1 MLTSSNMALQFG
13 AAPAPARLMPD
24 AIRTPGDVRGPDVI
38 ILRPGIQPN
47 SDRPELDRP
56 GPTRPDAERPELD
69 RPDGGTNTIEGSERG
84 EMITGT
90 RASDVIWAKG
100 GDDSVRAGNGDDLVR
115 GGDGNDKIGG
125 GNGNDRLSGGSG
137 NDILMGGDG
146 RDVLFGGDGNDRLA
160 GGNGNDRL
168 VDSTGN
174 DAYSGGE
181 GADTFVFGLTSR
193 QAATNGTGRD
203 QIRDFNADEGDTLQ
217 ITGDGLSVRFE
228 YGDSDGDGLDD
239 FTIIKLIADQEQSV
253 SGENTDAASL
263 SDPEVVGSITV
274 LANLLTEAD
283 ISLV

>member
-13 AAPAPARLMPD
+13 AAPAPVRLTPD

-38 ILRPGIQPN
+38 ILRPGTQPD

-56 GPTRPDAERPELD
+56 GLGRPELD
-69 RPDGGTNTIEGSERG
+69 RPDGGINTIEGTERG
-84 EMITGT
+84 EAITGT
-90 RASDVIWAKG
+90 RADDVIWAKG

-115 GGDGNDKIGG
+115 GGDGNDKISGGG
-125 GNGNDRLSGGSG
+125 GNDKLSGGSG
-137 NDILMGGDG
+137 NDVLMGGDG

-160 GGNGNDRL
+160 SGNGNDRL

-174 DAYSGGE
+174 DAYSGGD

-203 QIRDFNADEGDTLQ
+203 QIRDFNPDEGDTLQ
-217 ITGDGLSVRFE
+217 ITGEGLSVRFE

-239 FTIIKLIADQEQSV
+239 FTIIKLIADQEQSA
-253 SGENTDAASL
+253 SGESTDAASL
-263 SDPEVVGSITV
+263 PDAEVIGSITV